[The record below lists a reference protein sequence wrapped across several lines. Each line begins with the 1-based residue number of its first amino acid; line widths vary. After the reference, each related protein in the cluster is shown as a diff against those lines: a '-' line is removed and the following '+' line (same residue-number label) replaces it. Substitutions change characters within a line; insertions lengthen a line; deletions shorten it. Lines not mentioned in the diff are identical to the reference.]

1 MWPVAD
7 RERLK
12 TSSSPY
18 LWQQLTYFVSK
29 SFIWWIWRCGKY
41 PLRQDSSCLNCDL
54 PLGLPVLCQDMLK
67 VHPHA
72 RHYRLVANIGCI
84 QTAMRILKSLVL
96 QSRPFPEEQQECSE
110 LTSIILWFC
119 WHFFILFPLTF
130 LLYVQSIIASFSRV
144 IIFTYHQRWTL
155 YYYLTVFLS
164 SQIFQTSTLCITED
178 QVAPGLKSQQCP
190 YWRSIPLWP
199 FH

>member
-1 MWPVAD
+1 MQKV
-7 RERLK
+7 
-12 TSSSPY
+12 SSKARFLMSELWSPIRS
-18 LWQQLTYFVSK
+18 T
-29 SFIWWIWRCGKY
+29 
-41 PLRQDSSCLNCDL
+41 CLVPGNAEGPSPC
-54 PLGLPVLCQDMLK
+54 
-67 VHPHA
+67 
-72 RHYRLVANIGCI
+72 RHYRLVANIRCI
-84 QTAMRILKSLVL
+84 QTAMCILKSLVL
-96 QSRPFPEEQQECSE
+96 QSRPFPEECSE

-130 LLYVQSIIASFSRV
+130 LLYVQSIIASFSCV

-155 YYYLTVFLS
+155 YYYLTVFLG

-190 YWRSIPLWP
+190 YWKSIPLWP